1 MTREDIVNEARTW
14 IGTPFQ
20 HQGRVKGVG
29 ADCVGIIIGVARDLG
44 LSEFDTRDYSKYPN
58 VPMMGS
64 LLREH
69 LEEIDYKDVQ
79 PGDVLWIKVKGSPQ
93 HLAMKTDKGILHAHM
108 GLGKCVEVNLDKA
121 TERLVMSAFRIKGC
135 N

>member
-1 MTREDIVNEARTW
+1 MTKDDVIKEARTW
-14 IGTPFQ
+14 VGTPFK

-29 ADCVGIIIGVARDLG
+29 ADCVGIIIGVTRDLG
-44 LSEFDTRDYSKYPN
+44 LSNFDTKNYSRYPDIQ
-58 VPMMGS
+58 MMGS

-69 LEEIDYKDVQ
+69 LEEIPVENAQ

-93 HLAMKTDKGILHAHM
+93 HLAMKTDKGIIHAHM
-108 GLGKCVEVNLDKA
+108 GVGKCVEVILDKA
-121 TERLVMSAFRIKGC
+121 TERLIVGAFRIKSC